1 MVTIDTAHGM
11 EYSMNDK
18 DMYKDMV
25 AIFIDQRDQNV
36 ADIKGT
42 FDAKD
47 WDNYRIKVHGLKSNS
62 RLVGG
67 MDLGNLA
74 EKCEH
79 AARDKDEATIV
90 AETPNLFALYD
101 ETIAALKAIDFNAL

>member
-1 MVTIDTAHGM
+1 MTIDTAHGM
-11 EYSMNDK
+11 EYSMDDK
-18 DMYKDMV
+18 DMYKDM
-25 AIFIDQRDQNV
+25 IQMFIDQREQNLS
-36 ADIKGT
+36 DINGAFEK
-42 FDAKD
+42 KD

-79 AARDKDEATIV
+79 AARDKDEATIL
-90 AETPNLFALYD
+90 AEHQNLLALYD
-101 ETIAALKAIDFNAL
+101 ETIAALKAVDFNAL

>member
-1 MVTIDTAHGM
+1 MNIDTAHGM

-25 AIFIDQRDQNV
+25 QIFIEQRDQNV
-36 ADIKGT
+36 SDINGFFEK
-42 FDAKD
+42 KD

-79 AARDKDEATIV
+79 AARDKDEATIT
-90 AETPNLFALYD
+90 AEQPNLMALYD
-101 ETIAALKAIDFNAL
+101 QTIEALKAINYDAL

>member
-1 MVTIDTAHGM
+1 M

-25 AIFIDQRDQNV
+25 QMFIDQREQNLS
-36 ADIKGT
+36 DINGAFEK
-42 FDAKD
+42 KD

-67 MDLGNLA
+67 MDLGSLA

-79 AARDKDEATIV
+79 AARDKDEATIL
-90 AETPNLFALYD
+90 AEHSNLLALYD
-101 ETIAALKAIDFNAL
+101 ETIAALRAIDYNAL

>member
-1 MVTIDTAHGM
+1 MATIDTAHGM

-25 AIFIDQRDQNV
+25 DIFVEQRDQNV
-36 ADIKGT
+36 SDITAVFEK
-42 FDAKD
+42 KD

-67 MDLGNLA
+67 MELGALA

-79 AARDKDEATIV
+79 AARDKDEATIL
-90 AETPNLFALYD
+90 AETPNLFKLYD
-101 ETIAALKAIDFNAL
+101 ETIAALKAIDYSAL

>member
-1 MVTIDTAHGM
+1 MTIDTAHGM

-25 AIFIDQRDQNV
+25 QMFIDQREQNLS
-36 ADIKGT
+36 DINGAFEK
-42 FDAKD
+42 KD

-74 EKCEH
+74 AKCEH
-79 AARDKDEATIV
+79 AARDTDEATIL
-90 AETPNLFALYD
+90 AEHQNLLALYD
-101 ETIAALKAIDFNAL
+101 ETIAALKAVDFNAL

>member
-1 MVTIDTAHGM
+1 MTIDTAHGM

-25 AIFIDQRDQNV
+25 QIFIEQRDQNV
-36 ADIKGT
+36 SDINGFFEK
-42 FDAKD
+42 KD

-67 MDLGNLA
+67 MGLGNLA

-79 AARDKDEATIV
+79 AARDKDEATIL
-90 AETPNLFALYD
+90 AEHQNLLALYD
-101 ETIAALKAIDFNAL
+101 ETIAALKAVDFNAL

>member
-1 MVTIDTAHGM
+1 MTIDTAHGM

-25 AIFIDQRDQNV
+25 QMFIDQRDQNLS
-36 ADIKGT
+36 DINGAFEK
-42 FDAKD
+42 KD

-67 MDLGNLA
+67 MDLGSLA

-79 AARDKDEATIV
+79 AARDKDEATIT
-90 AETPNLFALYD
+90 AEQANLMSLYD
-101 ETIAALKAIDFNAL
+101 QTIEALKAINYDTL

>member
-1 MVTIDTAHGM
+1 MTIDTAHGM

-25 AIFIDQRDQNV
+25 QMFIDQRDQNLS
-36 ADIKGT
+36 DINEAFEK
-42 FDAKD
+42 KD

-67 MDLGNLA
+67 MDLGSLA

-79 AARDKDEATIV
+79 AARDKDEATIL
-90 AETPNLFALYD
+90 AEHQNLLALYD
-101 ETIAALKAIDFNAL
+101 ETIAALKSVNYDAL

>member
-1 MVTIDTAHGM
+1 MNIDTAHGM
-11 EYSMNDK
+11 EYSMDDK
-18 DMYKDMV
+18 DMYKDMIQMFV
-25 AIFIDQRDQNV
+25 DQREQNLS
-36 ADIKGT
+36 DINGAFEK
-42 FDAKD
+42 KD

-79 AARDKDEATIV
+79 AARDKDEATIL
-90 AETPNLFALYD
+90 AEHQNLLALYD
-101 ETIAALKAIDFNAL
+101 ETIAALKAVDFNAL

>member
-1 MVTIDTAHGM
+1 M
-11 EYSMNDK
+11 EYSMDDK
-18 DMYKDMV
+18 DMYKDMIQMFV
-25 AIFIDQRDQNV
+25 DQREQNLS
-36 ADIKGT
+36 DINGAFEK
-42 FDAKD
+42 KD

-79 AARDKDEATIV
+79 AARDKDEATIL
-90 AETPNLFALYD
+90 AEHQNLLALYD
-101 ETIAALKAIDFNAL
+101 ETIAALKAVDFNAL

>member
-1 MVTIDTAHGM
+1 MTIDTAHGM

-25 AIFIDQRDQNV
+25 QIFIEQRDQNV
-36 ADIKGT
+36 SDINGSFEK
-42 FDAKD
+42 KD

-79 AARDKDEATIV
+79 AARDKDEATIT
-90 AETPNLFALYD
+90 AEQANLMSLYD
-101 ETIAALKAIDFNAL
+101 QTIEALKAINYDAL

>member
-1 MVTIDTAHGM
+1 MTIDTAHGM
-11 EYSMNDK
+11 EYSMDDK
-18 DMYKDMV
+18 DMYKDM
-25 AIFIDQRDQNV
+25 IQMFIDQREQNLS
-36 ADIKGT
+36 DINGFFEK
-42 FDAKD
+42 KD

-79 AARDKDEATIV
+79 AARDKDEATIL
-90 AETPNLFALYD
+90 AEHQNLLALYD
-101 ETIAALKAIDFNAL
+101 ETIAALKAVDFNAL

>member
-1 MVTIDTAHGM
+1 MATIDTAHGM

-25 AIFIDQRDQNV
+25 QMFIEQREQNLS
-36 ADIKGT
+36 DINGAFEK
-42 FDAKD
+42 KD

-67 MDLGNLA
+67 MELGDLA

-79 AARDKDEATIV
+79 AARDKDEAAITS
-90 AETPNLFALYD
+90 AQPKLLALYD
-101 ETIAALKAIDFNAL
+101 ETIAALKAIDWNAL

>member
-1 MVTIDTAHGM
+1 MTIDTAHGM

-25 AIFIDQRDQNV
+25 QIFIEQRDQNV
-36 ADIKGT
+36 SDINGFFEK
-42 FDAKD
+42 KD

-79 AARDKDEATIV
+79 AARNKDEATIT
-90 AETPNLFALYD
+90 AEQPNLMALYD
-101 ETIAALKAIDFNAL
+101 QTIEALKAINYDAL

>member
-25 AIFIDQRDQNV
+25 SIFVEQREQNV
-36 ADIKGT
+36 AAIKEA
-42 FDAKD
+42 FDKKD

-67 MDLGNLA
+67 ADLGDLA
-74 EKCEH
+74 
-79 AARDKDEATIV
+79 
-90 AETPNLFALYD
+90 
-101 ETIAALKAIDFNAL
+101 

>member
-1 MVTIDTAHGM
+1 MTIDTAHGM

-25 AIFIDQRDQNV
+25 QMFVDQRDQNT
-36 ADIKGT
+36 AEIKGA

-62 RLVGG
+62 RLVGA
-67 MDLGNLA
+67 MDLGALA
-74 EKCEH
+74 EKCER
-79 AARDKDEATIV
+79 AARDKDEATILS
-90 AETPNLFALYD
+90 ETPNLFKLY
-101 ETIAALKAIDFNAL
+101 EESIAALNAIDYNAL

>member
-1 MVTIDTAHGM
+1 MTIDTAHGM
-11 EYSMNDK
+11 EYSMDDK
-18 DMYKDMV
+18 DMYKDMIQMFV
-25 AIFIDQRDQNV
+25 DQREQNLS
-36 ADIKGT
+36 DINGAFEK
-42 FDAKD
+42 KD

-79 AARDKDEATIV
+79 AARDKDEATIL
-90 AETPNLFALYD
+90 AEHQNLLALYD
-101 ETIAALKAIDFNAL
+101 ETIAALKPVDFNAL

>member
-1 MVTIDTAHGM
+1 MTIDTAHGM
-11 EYSMNDK
+11 EYSMDDK
-18 DMYKDMV
+18 DMYKDMIQMFV
-25 AIFIDQRDQNV
+25 DQREQNLS
-36 ADIKGT
+36 DINGAFEK
-42 FDAKD
+42 KD

-67 MDLGNLA
+67 MDLGSLA

-79 AARDKDEATIV
+79 AARDKDEATIM

-101 ETIAALKAIDFNAL
+101 ESIAALKAIDYNAL

>member
-1 MVTIDTAHGM
+1 MNIDTAHGM

-25 AIFIDQRDQNV
+25 QIFIEQREQNIS
-36 ADIKGT
+36 DITGAFEK
-42 FDAKD
+42 KD

-79 AARDKDEATIV
+79 AARDKDEATIL
-90 AETPNLFALYD
+90 AEHQNLLALYD
-101 ETIAALKAIDFNAL
+101 ETIAALKAVDFNAL

>member
-1 MVTIDTAHGM
+1 MTIDTAHGM
-11 EYSMNDK
+11 EYSMDDK
-18 DMYKDMV
+18 DMYKDMIQMFV
-25 AIFIDQRDQNV
+25 DQREQNLS
-36 ADIKGT
+36 DINGFFEK
-42 FDAKD
+42 KD

-79 AARDKDEATIV
+79 AARDKDEATIL
-90 AETPNLFALYD
+90 AEHQNLLALYD
-101 ETIAALKAIDFNAL
+101 ETIAALKAVDFNAL

>member
-1 MVTIDTAHGM
+1 MTIDIAHGM

-25 AIFIDQRDQNV
+25 QMFIDQRDQNLS
-36 ADIKGT
+36 DINGAFEK
-42 FDAKD
+42 KD

-79 AARDKDEATIV
+79 AARDKDEATIL
-90 AETPNLFALYD
+90 AEHQNLLALYD
-101 ETIAALKAIDFNAL
+101 ETISALKAVDFNAL

>member
-1 MVTIDTAHGM
+1 MTIDTAHGM

-25 AIFIDQRDQNV
+25 QMFIDQREQNLS
-36 ADIKGT
+36 DINGAFEK
-42 FDAKD
+42 KD

-67 MDLGNLA
+67 MDLGSLA

-79 AARDKDEATIV
+79 AARDKDEATIL
-90 AETPNLFALYD
+90 AEHQNLLALYD
-101 ETIAALKAIDFNAL
+101 ETIAALKAVDFGAL

>member
-1 MVTIDTAHGM
+1 MTIDTVHGM
-11 EYSMNDK
+11 EYSMDDK
-18 DMYKDMV
+18 DMYKDMIQMFV
-25 AIFIDQRDQNV
+25 DQREQNLS
-36 ADIKGT
+36 DINGFFEK
-42 FDAKD
+42 KD

-79 AARDKDEATIV
+79 AARDKDEATIL
-90 AETPNLFALYD
+90 AEHQNLLALYD
-101 ETIAALKAIDFNAL
+101 ETIAALKAVDFNAL

>member
-1 MVTIDTAHGM
+1 MATIDTAHGM
-11 EYSMNDK
+11 EYSMDDK

-25 AIFIDQRDQNV
+25 DMFVEQRDQNY
-36 ADIKGT
+36 ADIKAA
-42 FDAKD
+42 FDGKD
-47 WDNYRIKVHGLKSNS
+47 WDNYRIKVHGLKSSS

-79 AARDKDEATIV
+79 AARDKDEATIL
-90 AETPNLFALYD
+90 AEQPKLMALYD
-101 ETIAALKAIDFNAL
+101 ETIAALKAIDYAAL

>member
-1 MVTIDTAHGM
+1 MTIDTAHGM
-11 EYSMNDK
+11 EYSMDDK
-18 DMYKDMV
+18 DMYKDMIQMFV
-25 AIFIDQRDQNV
+25 DQREQNLS
-36 ADIKGT
+36 DINGDFEK
-42 FDAKD
+42 KD

-79 AARDKDEATIV
+79 AARDKDEATIL
-90 AETPNLFALYD
+90 AEHQNLLALYD
-101 ETIAALKAIDFNAL
+101 ETIAALKAVDFNAL

>member
-1 MVTIDTAHGM
+1 MTIDTAHGM
-11 EYSMNDK
+11 EYSMDDK
-18 DMYKDMV
+18 DMCKDMIQMFV
-25 AIFIDQRDQNV
+25 DQREQNLS
-36 ADIKGT
+36 DINGAFEK
-42 FDAKD
+42 KD

-79 AARDKDEATIV
+79 AARDKDEATIL
-90 AETPNLFALYD
+90 AEHQNLLALYD
-101 ETIAALKAIDFNAL
+101 ETIAALKAVDFNAL

>member
-25 AIFIDQRDQNV
+25 SIFVEQREANV
-36 ADIKGT
+36 AAIKES
-42 FDAKD
+42 FDKKD

-67 MDLGNLA
+67 MDLGALA
-74 EKCEH
+74 EKCER
-79 AARDKDEATIV
+79 AARDKDEATIM
-90 AETPNLFALYD
+90 AETPNLLALYD
-101 ETIAALKAIDFNAL
+101 ETIAALKALDFNAL

>member
-1 MVTIDTAHGM
+1 MTIDTAHGM
-11 EYSMNDK
+11 EYSMDDK
-18 DMYKDMV
+18 DMYKDMIQMFV
-25 AIFIDQRDQNV
+25 DQREQNLS
-36 ADIKGT
+36 DINGAFEK
-42 FDAKD
+42 KD

-79 AARDKDEATIV
+79 AARDKDEATIL
-90 AETPNLFALYD
+90 AEHQNLLALYD
-101 ETIAALKAIDFNAL
+101 ETIAALKAVDFNAL

>member
-1 MVTIDTAHGM
+1 MTIDTAHGM

-25 AIFIDQRDQNV
+25 QIFIEQRDQNV
-36 ADIKGT
+36 SDINGFFEK
-42 FDAKD
+42 KD

-79 AARDKDEATIV
+79 AARDKDEATIT
-90 AETPNLFALYD
+90 AEQANLMSLYD
-101 ETIAALKAIDFNAL
+101 QTIEALKAINYDTL

>member
-1 MVTIDTAHGM
+1 MTIDTAHGM

-18 DMYKDMV
+18 DMYKDM
-25 AIFIDQRDQNV
+25 IQMFIDQRDQNLS
-36 ADIKGT
+36 DINGAFEK
-42 FDAKD
+42 KD

-67 MDLGNLA
+67 MDLGSLA

-79 AARDKDEATIV
+79 AARDKDEATIL
-90 AETPNLFALYD
+90 AEHQKLLALYD
-101 ETIAALKAIDFNAL
+101 ETIAALKSVNYDAL

>member
-1 MVTIDTAHGM
+1 MTIDTAHGM

-25 AIFIDQRDQNV
+25 QMFIDQRDQNLS
-36 ADIKGT
+36 DINGAFEK
-42 FDAKD
+42 KD

-67 MDLGNLA
+67 MDLGSLA

-79 AARDKDEATIV
+79 AARDKDEATIL
-90 AETPNLFALYD
+90 AEHKNLLALYD
-101 ETIAALKAIDFNAL
+101 ETISALKAVDFNAL